1 MSSSSLTANQTG
13 RNGSA
18 PPTMSNL
25 GVDRTIPRP
34 REDSQLM
41 AKLGTFVDHTANTA
55 RLDVKHRGFLHDFKE
70 LVLDMP
76 PTHWRAMIHMQAT
89 ALRTSQVLDTL
100 TGEVEQVKTD
110 IDEVALQSSKNFT
123 LNWER
128 MAVIR
133 NLCKKLVFEPTRT
146 DFENLAEHARDKL
159 KDPMQYPDFE
169 PAFKSEQGK
178 ATVMGYCRS
187 QANYVRNL
195 YRKTLK
201 LKLFDPKGRCGLT
214 ACVRSLI
221 SKLDPTLEPSAR
233 LVLRV
238 AIFRRFCMENPGAL
252 DCEDPPV
259 GQQQSTTSG
268 KRKRDN
274 SGPFWE
280 QVEDFL
286 KEKVRELG
294 EDITSED
301 WKTYINEAL
310 QEERRRFPDDHL
322 PLLPQIDL
330 SPPTVSGINTTLNHL
345 GSTDDVFTTA
355 LTNTHPQA
363 HGMEG
368 GELRHGRAHTLPES
382 IPSSPFS
389 PSISR
394 LSPSPNLFGTPGTPA
409 LSSSHLSNPSFVPSA
424 SSFRQSAA
432 GSSSVHLPPLS
443 DLRGGLQLRNM
454 GSSDTSAAHAAGVR
468 SASDWLANL
477 DDGSS
482 SDKENRPPSQLA
494 ISDGR
499 AFNFNASGVSS
510 FSHGGHAAW

>member
-1 MSSSSLTANQTG
+1 MPLNSGETSSTASSTMSSSSLTANQTG
-13 RNGSA
+13 RDGSA

-110 IDEVALQSSKNFT
+110 IDEVALQASKNFM

-133 NLCKKLVFEPTRT
+133 TLCKKLVFEPTRT

-159 KDPMQYPDFE
+159 QDHTQYPDFE
-169 PAFKSEQGK
+169 LAFKSEQGK
-178 ATVMGYCRS
+178 AAVMGYCRS

-195 YRKTLK
+195 YRKT
-201 LKLFDPKGRCGLT
+201 
-214 ACVRSLI
+214 
-221 SKLDPTLEPSAR
+221 
-233 LVLRV
+233 
-238 AIFRRFCMENPGAL
+238 RRFCMENPGAL
-252 DCEDPPV
+252 DCEDTPV
-259 GQQQSTTSG
+259 GQQHSTNSG
-268 KRKRDN
+268 KRKRDHG
-274 SGPFWE
+274 GPFWE

-286 KEKVRELG
+286 REKVREFG

-322 PLLPQIDL
+322 PLLPQINL
-330 SPPTVSGINTTLNHL
+330 SPRIVSGINAGLNDL
-345 GSTDDVFTTA
+345 GSTDDVFATA

-394 LSPSPNLFGTPGTPA
+394 LSPSPNFFGTPGTPA
-409 LSSSHLSNPSFVPSA
+409 LSSSNLSNPSFVPSA